1 MSAEVAYAGSSLA
14 AVSCA
19 EECCSPDT
27 SAACYV
33 EQNYS
38 FEYAATFGPSELV
51 ERDAVFTAAI
61 FADASKVLRSFN
73 TWTFKREQPSNS
85 QLMLRVVASAIASS
99 KPIPFVLYW
108 GKGPRQQ
115 VAAPDVQCLDFLAA
129 LSERVKSSY
138 APGAGIRLIFTD
150 THAELN
156 GHPAECIKHYF
167 DNVRLEAHRRGFDT
181 CSLGELVKMAGNG
194 ATATPLDE
202 VVSEGLL
209 AILITSA
216 VKWYHGSASPKE
228 GALAYLRMNLIEQ
241 RVVEHSYPDSI
252 FITFNGSRLR
262 PLFPRQLPIFY
273 KYSLRR
279 GFSVKPWFLPGD
291 YKSSRD

>member
-1 MSAEVAYAGSSLA
+1 MSVEVAYAGSPLA
-14 AVSCA
+14 GVSCA
-19 EECCSPDT
+19 EGCGSPDT
-27 SAACYV
+27 SAASYV
-33 EQNYS
+33 EQNS
-38 FEYAATFGPSELV
+38 CEHVATFGASELV
-51 ERDAVFTAAI
+51 ERDAVFTAGI
-61 FADASKVLRSFN
+61 LDDASKVLRSFN

-85 QLMLRVVASAIASS
+85 QLMLRIVASAIASS

-115 VAAPDVQCLDFLAA
+115 VAPPDIQCLDFLAA
-129 LSERVKSSY
+129 LAERVKRSY
-138 APGAGIRLIFTD
+138 APGARIRLIFTD

-156 GHPAECIKHYF
+156 GHTAECIKHYF
-167 DNVRLEAHRRGFDT
+167 DNVTSEAQRRGFDT
-181 CSLGELVKMAGNG
+181 CSLSKLVKMAGSG

-216 VKWYHGSASPKE
+216 IKWYQGSASPKE

-241 RVVEHSYPDSI
+241 RVVERAYPDSI

-273 KYSLRR
+273 MYSLRR
-279 GFSVKPWFLPGD
+279 GFSVKPWFLPD
-291 YKSSRD
+291 DHKSSRD

>member
-1 MSAEVAYAGSSLA
+1 MSEVEYAGSALA
-14 AVSCA
+14 AMSCA
-19 EECCSPDT
+19 EECGSPDT
-27 SAACYV
+27 SAASYV
-33 EQNYS
+33 EQNS
-38 FEYAATFGPSELV
+38 FEYGATFGPSEPL
-51 ERDAVFTAAI
+51 ERDAVFTAGI

-108 GKGPRQQ
+108 GKGPRHQ
-115 VAAPDVQCLDFLAA
+115 VAAPDIQCLDFLAA
-129 LSERVKSSY
+129 LAERVKRSY

-156 GHPAECIKHYF
+156 GHTAECIKHYF
-167 DNVRLEAHRRGFDT
+167 DDVRLEARRRGFDT
-181 CSLGELVKMAGNG
+181 CSLGHLVKMAGSG
-194 ATATPLDE
+194 VTATPLEE
-202 VVSEGLL
+202 VAFEGLL

-216 VKWYHGSASPKE
+216 VKWYQGSASPKE

-241 RVVEHSYPDSI
+241 RVVEHAYPDSI

-273 KYSLRR
+273 MYSLRR

-291 YKSSRD
+291 YKTSRD